1 MNRYVIKLKKMGN
14 TKYISHLDTMRTLH
28 RAIRRAGLPLSYSKG
43 FNPHPSISFASPL
56 SVGIESFAEYIDI
69 EFDSILD
76 NNEILEKINLNMPIG
91 LEVLKVIPI
100 NKKMPTCMAATYASR
115 YEIRLKCSQSNKIE
129 EAVSNIINAKEII
142 KIKKTKSGEKS
153 INIREM
159 IFDLNIKNIEENH
172 FTLECVILTSNSGS
186 LSPEVIADVF
196 KESVAFGVPIIKRTE
211 MYTKVKNDLV
221 PLDEFFSR
229 M

>member
-1 MNRYVIKLKKMGN
+1 MNRYVFKLKKMGN

-28 RAIRRAGLPLSYSKG
+28 RAIRRAGFPLTYSKG

-69 EFDSILD
+69 EFDSFID
-76 NNEILEKINLNMPIG
+76 KNEILEKINFNMPIG

-100 NKKMPTCMAATYASR
+100 NKKMPTCMAATYASK
-115 YEIRLKCSQSNKIE
+115 YEIKLKRSQNNKIE
-129 EAVSNIINAKEII
+129 EAVNNIINAKEII
-142 KIKKTKSGEKS
+142 KTKKTKSGEKS
-153 INIREM
+153 INIKEM
-159 IFDLNIKNIEENH
+159 IFDLKIKNIDENY
-172 FTLECVILTSNSGS
+172 FILECIVLTSNSGS
-186 LSPEVIADVF
+186 LSPEVIADIL
-196 KESVAFGVPIIKRTE
+196 KESVAIGVPIIKRTE